1 MNFSDVLAKYRSSSF
16 SERDKGDRFERLMKA
31 FLLTYPQYQTI
42 LQTVWLWNE
51 FPFRKDFGSGK
62 DVGIDLVAKTFDGAY
77 WAIQCKCYDDRPITK
92 DDVDTFLSTS
102 EKRFPN
108 EDLQT
113 TSFSHR
119 LWISTTNK
127 WSSEARFALQNLAIP
142 VSKLNLADLES
153 ASVDWEKLEHQVH
166 GSAAVL
172 KDRELRKHQQK
183 ALDCFHEHFKTANR
197 GRLIMACGT
206 GKTFTSLRIAEN
218 ETNNSGLIL
227 FLVPSIA
234 LLGQTLNE
242 WSTFAQKP
250 IKPICICSDAEISKK
265 KTENDEGGYT
275 IEDLALPASTNVQ
288 NIVQQYLAAK
298 NNPADG
304 MTVFFSTYQSIE
316 RVSQAQKEINALPDE
331 QCLFDLIICDEAHRT
346 TGVALKNEKAAQ
358 GYDETAFIRIHD
370 DEFIAGKKRIYMT
383 ATPRLYKDDVKEKAK
398 EAEAYLCSMDDPA
411 IYGEEVYRI
420 GFGEAVENDL
430 LSDYK
435 VLVLTTSE
443 SEIPKEFQEAIA
455 DSKGEIKADDIAK
468 LIGCINALSKR
479 MVLDADLIKASD
491 PSFMHTAVAFCQSI
505 KISKHITAIFNEQKN
520 TYYETLAPEIRR
532 QMVTVEA
539 QHIDG
544 TMGATTRQE
553 KLNWLKATPTA
564 GHDCRILT
572 NVRCLSEGVD
582 VPSLDAVMFLSS
594 RNSQVD
600 VVQSVGRVMRKA
612 PGKKYGYIIIPVIIP
627 ESMSPEEALDKS
639 DCFGVVWTVLN
650 ALRAH
655 DDRFNAEIN
664 KIELNRKPQ
673 AAQKHGLIGG
683 GGEKSEGSKGRG
695 SEQHIYVDAVVPQ
708 EVQQELNLKF
718 ESLQSVIFARMVK
731 KVGTRRYWELWAKD
745 VAAIAEEHI
754 ARIKQLIANGGKH
767 RDAFNKFLS
776 GLHKNLNPA
785 VTADDAIEMLA
796 QHIITKPVFEALFE
810 NYSFVKNNPVSI
822 AMQSMID
829 VLHEEIPER
838 EADVMARFYKS
849 IVERVEGIDNAEGKQ
864 KVIVELY
871 DKFFKSAFPKV
882 VEKLGIVYTP
892 VEVVDFIIHSVSD
905 VLQKEFGRRLT
916 DENVHILDPFTG
928 TGTFITRLLQSGLI
942 EAKDLERKYLHE
954 LHANEI
960 VLLAYYIASINIENV
975 FHDLAGSGSEYRSF
989 NGICL
994 TDTFQLGESDDS
1006 ERLFSE
1012 MFSQNSERVIAQ
1024 KTAPIRIIMGN
1035 PPYSVGQKSANDNAQ
1050 NQKYP
1055 KLEARIA
1062 ETYAAAS
1069 KSTNKNSLY
1078 DSYIKAFRWAA
1089 DRLDRD
1095 NGGIVAFVSNGA
1107 WLDGNAT
1114 SGFRKCLVEEF
1125 SSIYVFN
1132 LRGNC
1137 RTSGELRRKEGGN
1150 VFGLGSRTPISITL
1164 LVKKPGNNAPARIQY
1179 RDIGDY
1185 FNQVEKLQKV
1195 KDLASLLSPE
1205 MQLSSIT
1212 PNEEN
1217 DWLNQRDGVF
1227 STFIPI
1233 GDKDDKDCKT
1243 IFTQWYSCGAQTNRD
1258 SWVYNFSRE
1267 QLEINSSRM
1276 VQTYNSQ
1283 VDDFASEQVKNPQ
1296 IKPEDFVIKDETKI
1310 KWSSSLLP
1318 QLTRKIKGVYSGEK
1332 IVEAMYRPFCKQFL
1346 YFDRLFIHRPYQI
1359 PKLFPTPQTKNLV
1372 ICVPGIGAKKG
1383 FSALMVDCIPDV
1395 QLQYNGQCFPLHYY
1409 EKIDQQGV
1417 SLFDFGE
1424 EDYTRRDGIS
1434 DFALS
1439 HAREIYGPKI
1449 NKEDVFYYIY
1459 GLLHSSDYRARFEA
1473 DLTKMLPR
1481 IPLFEDVKLFRAYL
1495 NAGKKLAELHV
1506 NYESAEPWADA
1517 IVTGDMSCLNVE
1529 KMRFAK
1535 ADGEDDKRTI
1545 IINPRL
1551 KVENIPLLAYNYII
1565 NGKSA
1570 LEWVMER
1577 YSYSV
1582 HPESKIANNPN
1593 AWGEEHGDSRY
1604 IVNLLLRIITISV
1617 ETIKI
1622 TSTLPALTFPEH

>member
-1 MNFSDVLAKYRSSSF
+1 MNFTRILEKYRAISF
-16 SERDKGDRFERLMKA
+16 SERDKGNRFERLMKA

-62 DVGIDLVAKTFDGAY
+62 DIGIDLVAKTFDGAY
-77 WAIQCKCYDDRPITK
+77 WAIQCKCYDEQTQITK
-92 DDVDTFLSTS
+92 ADVDTFLSTS
-102 EKRFPN
+102 EKRFADDN
-108 EDLQT
+108 FQA

-119 LWISTTNK
+119 LWISTTHK
-127 WSSEARFALQNLAIP
+127 WSSEARMALQNLSIP
-142 VSKLNLADLES
+142 VSKISLSDLEN
-153 ASVDWEKLEHQVH
+153 AAVDWEKLENQIH
-166 GSAAVL
+166 GSVAVL
-172 KDRELRKHQQK
+172 KERELRKHQQK
-183 ALDCFHEHFKTANR
+183 ALDNFHEHFKNANR

-218 ETNNSGLIL
+218 ETNDSGLIL

-234 LLGQTLNE
+234 LLGQTLCE
-242 WSTFAQKP
+242 WSTFAKKP
-250 IKPICICSDAEISKK
+250 IKPICICSDSEISKK
-265 KTENDEGGYT
+265 KTENDEGGFT
-275 IEDLALPASTNVQ
+275 IEDLALPASTNVN
-288 NIVQQYLAAK
+288 NIVQQYLASK
-298 NNPADG
+298 NNPAQG
-304 MTVFFSTYQSIE
+304 MTVVFSTYQSIE
-316 RVSQAQKEINALPDE
+316 RVSQAQKAINALAGE
-331 QCLFDLIICDEAHRT
+331 SCIFDLIICDEAHRT
-346 TGVALKNEKAAQ
+346 TGVALKNEKTNS
-358 GYDETAFIRIHD
+358 GYDETAFVRVHD
-370 DEFIAGKKRIYMT
+370 NEFIVGNKRIYMT

-398 EAEAYLCSMDDPA
+398 EADAYLCSMDDVA

-435 VLVLTTSE
+435 VLVLTAQE

-455 DSKGEIKADDIAK
+455 NSNGEIKADDIAK

-505 KISKHITAIFNEQKN
+505 KVSRHISNIFNQQKN
-520 TYYETLAPEIRR
+520 TYYETLSPEVRE
-532 QMVTVEA
+532 QMVSVEA

-553 KLNWLKATPTA
+553 KLNWLKSTPTS

-612 PGKKYGYIIIPVIIP
+612 KGKKYGYIIIPVIIP

-664 KIELNRKPQ
+664 KIELNKRPTKN
-673 AAQKHGLIGG
+673 GRGTSLIGQPG
-683 GGEKSEGSKGRG
+683 SGEKSNGRG
-695 SEQHIYVDAVVPQ
+695 SDPHIYIDGVP
-708 EVQQELNLKF
+708 EAIQQELNLKF
-718 ESLQSVIFARMVK
+718 DSLQSVIFARMVK

-745 VAAIAEEHI
+745 VAAVAEEHI
-754 ARIKQLIANGGKH
+754 KRIKELVAEEGKH
-767 RDAFNKFLS
+767 KIAFNQFLS
-776 GLHKNLNPA
+776 GLHKNLNPSVSA
-785 VTADDAIEMLA
+785 EDAIEMLA

-810 NYSFVKNNPVSI
+810 NYSFVKNNPVSV
-822 AMQSMID
+822 AMQQMID

-849 IVERVEGIDNAEGKQ
+849 IAERVEGIDNAEGKQ

-905 VLQKEFGRRLT
+905 VLQKEFDRKLT

-942 EAKDLERKYLHE
+942 EQKDLERKYLHE
-954 LHANEI
+954 LHANEL

-975 FHDLAGSGSEYRSF
+975 FHDLSAESKTYTSF

-994 TDTFQLGESDDS
+994 TDTFQLGESDDADK
-1006 ERLFSE
+1006 LFSE

-1024 KTAPIRIIMGN
+1024 KNAPIRIIMGN

-1055 KLEARIA
+1055 RLEGRIA
-1062 ETYAAAS
+1062 ATYAAAS

-1089 DRLDRD
+1089 DRLDKD

-1114 SGFRKCLVEEF
+1114 SGFRKCLEEEF

-1132 LRGNC
+1132 LRGNQ
-1137 RTSGELRRKEGGN
+1137 RTSGELSRREGGKI
-1150 VFGLGSRTPISITL
+1150 FGSGSRTPIAITL
-1164 LVKKPGNNAPARIQY
+1164 LVKNPSSAGTAKIY
-1179 RDIGDY
+1179 YHDIGDY
-1185 FNQVEKLQKV
+1185 LSREEKLGKI
-1195 KDLASLLSPE
+1195 KGFSSILSSQ

-1212 PNEEN
+1212 PNEEH
-1217 DWLNQRDGVF
+1217 DWLNQRDGLF
-1227 STFIPI
+1227 DTFIPLEP
-1233 GDKDDKDCKT
+1233 DKKYNLATASFFT
-1243 IFTQWYSCGAQTNRD
+1243 INTRGLETSRD
-1258 SWVYNFSRE
+1258 SIVYN
-1267 QLEINSSRM
+1267 
-1276 VQTYNSQ
+1276 
-1283 VDDFASEQVKNPQ
+1283 
-1296 IKPEDFVIKDETKI
+1296 
-1310 KWSSSLLP
+1310 SSLTS
-1318 QLTRKIKGVYSGEK
+1318 LTENCKKMIELYNQQRTKFHSLLSEEKVENFVSDENSCIIWTRGTKNNLARNIEYSFEEK
-1332 IVEAMYRPFCKQFL
+1332 NCRTALYRPFFKQNV
-1346 YFDRLFIHRPYQI
+1346 YFSRQSNEYVNQWPQ
-1359 PKLFPTPQTKNLV
+1359 LFPTPQTKNLV
-1372 ICVPGIGAKKG
+1372 ICIPAPGGKNESTPLITN
-1383 FSALMVDCIPDV
+1383 CIPDLHLNGDV
-1395 QLQYNGQCFPLHYY
+1395 QAFPLYYY
-1409 EKIDQQGV
+1409 EKIEQQEL
-1417 SLFDFGE
+1417 SLFDTGKA
-1424 EDYTRRDGIS
+1424 DYIQHDGVS
-1434 DFALS
+1434 DFVLER
-1439 HAREIYGPKI
+1439 ARQINPKI
-1449 NKEDVFYYIY
+1449 SKEDIFYYVY
-1459 GLLHSSDYRARFEA
+1459 GLLHSQDYRSRFSA
-1473 DLTKMLPR
+1473 DLKKSLPH
-1481 IPLFEDVKLFRAYL
+1481 IPFPEDYSTFKEFSK
-1495 NAGKKLAELHV
+1495 AGRDLAKIHL
-1506 NYESAEPWADA
+1506 NYE
-1517 IVTGDMSCLNVE
+1517 TGDLYDKVIITGCE
-1529 KMRFAK
+1529 KNNFHVQKMKFISK
-1535 ADGEDDKRTI
+1535 DDKRTI
-1545 IINPRL
+1545 IFNDCI
-1551 KVENIPLLAYNYII
+1551 KIENIPLQAYDYVI

-1570 LEWVMER
+1570 IEWIMER
-1577 YSYSV
+1577 YAFTV
-1582 HPESKIANNPN
+1582 NQESKITNNPN
-1593 AWGEEHGDSRY
+1593 VWSDNPRY
-1604 IVNLLLRIITISV
+1604 ILDLLLRIIQLSLNTQHI
-1617 ETIKI
+1617 IAK
-1622 TSTLPALTFPEH
+1622 LPRLHFTD

>member
-849 IVERVEGIDNAEGKQ
+849 IAERVEGIDNAEGKQ

-989 NGICL
+989 SGICL

-1107 WLDGNAT
+1107 WLDGNTT

-1217 DWLNQRDGVF
+1217 DWLNQRDGLF
-1227 STFIPI
+1227 DTFIPI
-1233 GDKDDKDCKT
+1233 GDKDNKDGKT
-1243 IFTQWYSCGAQTNRD
+1243 IFVPYYSRGCASARD
-1258 SWVYNFSRE
+1258 AWVYNFSEEALTRN
-1267 QLEINSSRM
+1267 ISSM
-1276 VQTYNSQ
+1276 IDFYNGN
-1283 VDDFASEQVKNPQ
+1283 VDELIIAQKS
-1296 IKPEDFVIKDETKI
+1296 KPETAPDEIIKLDPTKI
-1310 KWSSSLLP
+1310 SW
-1318 QLTRKIKGVYSGEK
+1318 TRGLRHDFERLKKHPYRSECLRI
-1332 IVEAMYRPFCKQFL
+1332 ATYRPFVKMHY
-1346 YFDRLFIHRPYQI
+1346 YFDRNFNDMIYQI
-1359 PKLFPTPQTKNLV
+1359 PRLFPTPQTKNLV
-1372 ICVPGIGAKKG
+1372 ICVSGLGGSKEHSVFISNRIIDLNCLDSGT
-1383 FSALMVDCIPDV
+1383 
-1395 QLQYNGQCFPLHYY
+1395 QCFPMFYF
-1409 EKIDQQGV
+1409 EKVKQDQPG
-1417 SLFDFGE
+1417 LFDFE
-1424 EDYTRRDGIS
+1424 KSDYSRRDGIS
-1434 DFALS
+1434 DFILERARALN
-1439 HAREIYGPKI
+1439 PKI
-1449 NKEDVFYYIY
+1449 TKENIFYYVY
-1459 GLLHSSDYRARFEA
+1459 GILHNPDYIKRFSA
-1473 DLTKMLPR
+1473 DLKKTLPR
-1481 IPLFEDVKLFRAYL
+1481 IPLPEEYWIFKAYCKAGEELAKLHL
-1495 NAGKKLAELHV
+1495 
-1506 NYESAEPWADA
+1506 NYEDGELCRDV
-1517 IVTGDMSCLNVE
+1517 IVSGCEYGDFRVK
-1529 KMRFAK
+1529 KMRFISK
-1535 ADGEDDKRTI
+1535 DDKRTI
-1545 IINPRL
+1545 LLNERIKI
-1551 KVENIPLLAYNYII
+1551 ENIPLSAYDYII

-1570 LEWVMER
+1570 IEWVMEK
-1577 YSYSV
+1577 YAITINA
-1582 HPESKIANNPN
+1582 ESGILNDPNKWSENP
-1593 AWGEEHGDSRY
+1593 RY
-1604 IVNLLLRIITISV
+1604 ILDLLLRVIQMSTETRKIIA
-1617 ETIKI
+1617 K
-1622 TSTLPALTFPEH
+1622 LPKLYFPG

>member
-849 IVERVEGIDNAEGKQ
+849 IAERVEGIDNAEGKQ

-1217 DWLNQRDGVF
+1217 DWLNQRDGLF
-1227 STFIPI
+1227 DTFIPMEA
-1233 GDKDDKDCKT
+1233 DKKFNT
-1243 IFTQWYSCGAQTNRD
+1243 ASTSFFVLNSRGLETARD
-1258 SWVYNFSRE
+1258 SWVYN
-1267 QLEINSSRM
+1267 SSQDALTENIGRM
-1276 VQTYNSQ
+1276 IDFYNQQ
-1283 VDDFASEQVKNPQ
+1283 V
-1296 IKPEDFVIKDETKI
+1296 
-1310 KWSSSLLP
+1310 
-1318 QLTRKIKGVYSGEK
+1318 
-1332 IVEAMYRPFCKQFL
+1332 KQFL
-1346 YFDRLFIHRPYQI
+1346 QESD
-1359 PKLFPTPQTKNLV
+1359 
-1372 ICVPGIGAKKG
+1372 KKK
-1383 FSALMVDCIPDV
+1383 AEEEI
-1395 QLQYNGQCFPLHYY
+1395 
-1409 EKIDQQGV
+1409 
-1417 SLFDFGE
+1417 SLDPHK
-1424 EDYTRRDGIS
+1424 GIS
-1434 DFALS
+1434 
-1439 HAREIYGPKI
+1439 IYSGI
-1449 NKEDVFYYIY
+1449 N
-1459 GLLHSSDYRARFEA
+1459 
-1473 DLTKMLPR
+1473 
-1481 IPLFEDVKLFRAYL
+1481 
-1495 NAGKKLAELHV
+1495 
-1506 NYESAEPWADA
+1506 
-1517 IVTGDMSCLNVE
+1517 
-1529 KMRFAK
+1529 
-1535 ADGEDDKRTI
+1535 
-1545 IINPRL
+1545 
-1551 KVENIPLLAYNYII
+1551 
-1565 NGKSA
+1565 
-1570 LEWVMER
+1570 
-1577 YSYSV
+1577 
-1582 HPESKIANNPN
+1582 
-1593 AWGEEHGDSRY
+1593 
-1604 IVNLLLRIITISV
+1604 
-1617 ETIKI
+1617 
-1622 TSTLPALTFPEH
+1622 